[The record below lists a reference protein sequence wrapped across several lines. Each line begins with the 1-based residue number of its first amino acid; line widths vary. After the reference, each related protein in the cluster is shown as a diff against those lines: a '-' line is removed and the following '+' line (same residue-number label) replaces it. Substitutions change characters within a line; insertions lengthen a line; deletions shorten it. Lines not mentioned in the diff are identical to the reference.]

1 MQIRVASQLCSRH
14 VQRAG
19 VTTQRGRSRAR
30 RFQKGG
36 GASRPGPR
44 PAADWWLA
52 ASQGAKSSSSGGPR
66 AARPGRRPV
75 PALLAP
81 SSLSHAAARPSRHC
95 PSHGP
100 AGPLCREGHR
110 STASPAAERAPCCSA
125 RGEAPA
131 LPCPRHQPHPSSAMA
146 SRHGGTRGAGQT
158 PTPIWAGACR
168 GAAEPPPCPLTPH
181 VGPLPSL
188 CLPQPPDW
196 GRLRSQGGPGG
207 SPSPCGS
214 DTREHEGQHQG
225 SPGGGW
231 QARPSGSGRTSSKAG
246 ESQQP
251 AKPWSWQGRCPAAQT
266 PLGGLG
272 RQNLPLPAATG
283 RGQGHACPPPAWDSS
298 ALLCPPQAGTKPG
311 ILRSPVFSVPP
322 RPSPGKAEAGPSPH
336 GLLGKGTP
344 CHPGPGLQPPR
355 SVLLRPQLFQP
366 RPGHPQL
373 TEDTGLSPGT
383 RPGCGSEDHSC
394 SQPGRQL
401 PEPSREGPSVSPA

>member
-131 LPCPRHQPHPSSAMA
+131 LPQGKPACHDKDPAQPKLKKEKKSTHRNQSSY
-146 SRHGGTRGAGQT
+146 R
-158 PTPIWAGACR
+158 W
-168 GAAEPPPCPLTPH
+168 
-181 VGPLPSL
+181 
-188 CLPQPPDW
+188 
-196 GRLRSQGGPGG
+196 
-207 SPSPCGS
+207 
-214 DTREHEGQHQG
+214 RE
-225 SPGGGW
+225 
-231 QARPSGSGRTSSKAG
+231 
-246 ESQQP
+246 
-251 AKPWSWQGRCPAAQT
+251 
-266 PLGGLG
+266 
-272 RQNLPLPAATG
+272 
-283 RGQGHACPPPAWDSS
+283 
-298 ALLCPPQAGTKPG
+298 
-311 ILRSPVFSVPP
+311 
-322 RPSPGKAEAGPSPH
+322 
-336 GLLGKGTP
+336 
-344 CHPGPGLQPPR
+344 
-355 SVLLRPQLFQP
+355 
-366 RPGHPQL
+366 
-373 TEDTGLSPGT
+373 
-383 RPGCGSEDHSC
+383 
-394 SQPGRQL
+394 
-401 PEPSREGPSVSPA
+401 